1 VIPTG
6 MLMIAGIIGFVK
18 MLKIKYLYHL
28 FKQDQQSIKII
39 IKLMMGLKAI
49 HPAKATFYGI

>member
-1 VIPTG
+1 

-49 HPAKATFYGI
+49 HPAKATFN